1 MFSEE
6 GYATMK
12 SIEAFRT
19 DRRKGRK
26 YMTNTTKAAL
36 EASLKKLLLKKPL
49 DKITINDLTTDCGI
63 SRMAFYYHFKDIYDL
78 VEWSC
83 LEDATQALQGKKTY
97 ETWQEG
103 VLQIFE
109 AMLEN
114 KPFIMNVYHSVSR
127 EQIETY
133 LFHLTHDLLY
143 GVVQEKAKGTGISEA
158 DQSFIADFYKYSFTG
173 VMLDWIK
180 DGMKADYHVI
190 AEKMHRTM
198 EGNVVNSIQA
208 ISRKTNKILYKTGRV
223 IKILSSA
230 LFCKWKSG
238 EK

>member
-1 MFSEE
+1 M
-6 GYATMK
+6 
-12 SIEAFRT
+12 
-19 DRRKGRK
+19 K
-26 YMTNTTKAAL
+26 YMTNATKAAL

-103 VLQIFE
+103 LQQIFE
-109 AMLEN
+109 AVLEN
-114 KPFIMNVYHSVSR
+114 KPFIKNVYHSVSR

-180 DGMKADYHVI
+180 DGMKGDYHMN

-198 EGNVVNSIQA
+198 EGNVVNSI
-208 ISRKTNKILYKTGRV
+208 RNFEKRNKI
-223 IKILSSA
+223 
-230 LFCKWKSG
+230 
-238 EK
+238 

>member
-1 MFSEE
+1 MSQV
-6 GYATMK
+6 
-12 SIEAFRT
+12 
-19 DRRKGRK
+19 
-26 YMTNTTKAAL
+26 TKRAL
-36 EASLKKLLLKKPL
+36 EQSLKNLLLKKPL
-49 DKITINDLTTDCGI
+49 TKITVTDIAEDCGI
-63 SRMAFYYHFKDIYDL
+63 NRMTFYYHFKDIYDL

-83 LEDATQALQGKKTY
+83 LEDARKALEEKKTY
-97 ETWQEG
+97 DTWQQG
-103 VLQIFE
+103 FLQIFE
-109 AMLEN
+109 KVKEN

-180 DGMKADYHVI
+180 DGMKVDYHMI

-198 EGNVVNSIQA
+198 EGNVVNSI
-208 ISRKTNKILYKTGRV
+208 RNFEKRNKI
-223 IKILSSA
+223 
-230 LFCKWKSG
+230 
-238 EK
+238 